1 MKITISGGR
10 VVDPVTQRDEVV
22 DVFIDGD
29 TIVGLGRTPAG
40 FKPARVID
48 ARGCIVTPGF
58 TEVGARLREPGQEH
72 KATIASELEAAAAAG
87 FTTVC
92 CMPDTQPVIDTP
104 AVVELVNQRARG
116 VRGAR
121 VRCLGALTRDL
132 GGAVLAEMAAL
143 KDIGCVGVANAGRA
157 IRDSNVLKNAL
168 AYAATLDLTVFLD
181 AEDAWLGAQGCMHEG
196 AVSTRLGLP
205 GIPAAA
211 ELVGLARDLVLIEH
225 SGARA
230 HFRTLS
236 AGRSIKYLND
246 ARKAGLDVTA
256 SVGIAHL
263 ALCDEDLARFDA
275 AFHVRPPLRS
285 RRDRTRL
292 LRGLAEGQVEILT
305 SHHEPHDA
313 DAKAG
318 PFGATAP
325 GISGLGSFLPS
336 MLALVEAGTLDLMR
350 AIDAAAVQPARVI
363 GGPVAS
369 LRAEAVADICIFDPA
384 ADWTLDAEHMLS
396 RGHNTPF
403 LGRSMRGRVTA
414 TLVGGRVVFERK
426 AAHG

>member
-10 VVDPVTQRDEVV
+10 VIDPVSQRDEVL

-29 TIVGLGRTPAG
+29 IIVGLGRTPGG

-48 ARGCIVTPGF
+48 ARGAVVCPGF
-58 TEVGARLREPGQEH
+58 TEVGARLREPGAEH
-72 KATIASELEAAAAAG
+72 KATIASELEAAAAGG

-92 CMPDTQPVIDTP
+92 CMPDTNPVIDTP
-104 AVVELVNQRARG
+104 AVVELIHQRARG

-121 VRCLGALTRDL
+121 VRCIGALTHDL
-132 GGAVLAEMAAL
+132 GGSVLAEMHAL

-157 IRDSNVLKNAL
+157 IRDTNVLKNAL

-181 AEDAWLGAQGCMHEG
+181 AEDPWLAAQGCMHEG

-211 ELVGLARDLVLIEH
+211 ELIGVGRDLVLIES

-236 AGRSIKYLND
+236 CGRSIKYLND
-246 ARKAGLDVTA
+246 ARKAGMAVSA

-263 ALCDEDLARFDA
+263 ILTDDDIARFDGH
-275 AFHVRPPLRS
+275 FHVRPPLRS

-292 LRGLAEGQVEILT
+292 VRGLAEGQIEVLS

-325 GISGLGSFLPS
+325 GISGLDSFLPA
-336 MLALVEAGTLDLMR
+336 MLSLVEAGTLDLMR
-350 AIDAAAVQPARVI
+350 AIDASAVQPARVI
-363 GGPVAS
+363 GNRPAT
-369 LRAEAVADICIFDPA
+369 LAPEAVADICIFDPDEA
-384 ADWTLDAEHMLS
+384 WVLDADSMMS
-396 RGHNTPF
+396 RGRNTPL
-403 LGRSMRGRVTA
+403 LGRSLRGRVRA
-414 TLVGGRVVFERK
+414 TLVGGRVVYERK
-426 AAHG
+426 A

>member
-10 VVDPVTQRDEVV
+10 VIDPVSQRDEVL

-29 TIVGLGRTPAG
+29 TIIGLGRTPSG

-48 ARGCIVTPGF
+48 AKGAVVCPGF
-58 TEVGARLREPGQEH
+58 TEVGARLREPGAEH
-72 KATIASELEAAAAAG
+72 KATIASELEAAAANG

-92 CMPDTQPVIDTP
+92 CMPDTNPVIDTP

-121 VRCLGALTRDL
+121 VRCIGALTQDL
-132 GGAVLAEMAAL
+132 GGNVLAEMAAL
-143 KDIGCVGVANAGRA
+143 KAIGCVGVANAGHA
-157 IRDSNVLKNAL
+157 LRDSNVLKNAL

-181 AEDAWLGAQGCMHEG
+181 AEDPWLSAQGCMHEG

-211 ELVGLARDLVLIEH
+211 ELIGLGRDLVLLED

-230 HFRTLS
+230 HFRTLTC
-236 AGRSIKYLND
+236 GRSIKYINN
-246 ARKAGLDVTA
+246 ARKTGLDVSA

-263 ALCDEDLARFDA
+263 TLSDEDIARFDGH
-275 AFHVRPPLRS
+275 FHVRPPLRT
-285 RRDRTRL
+285 RRDRRGL
-292 LRGLAEGQVEILT
+292 MRGLADGHVEVLT

-318 PFGATAP
+318 PFGATAA
-325 GISGLGSFLPS
+325 GISGFDSFLPS
-336 MLALVEAGTLDLMR
+336 LLSLVEAGSLDLMR

-363 GGPVAS
+363 GNEPAS
-369 LRAEAVADICIFDPA
+369 IAVDALADICIFDPKETWQLS
-384 ADWTLDAEHMLS
+384 ADTMLS
-396 RGHNTPF
+396 RGKNTPL
-403 LGRSMRGRVTA
+403 LGRSMRGRVLV
-414 TLVGGRVVFERK
+414 TLVGGRIVFERK
-426 AAHG
+426 A